1 MSLTKEGSLSSCL
14 IPTNCMLVEWKFDNV
29 KESYDKLIYFAES
42 LVRVKVVEKTECYWH
57 GVVSSLI
64 FRFPDDL
71 EILKLPS
78 KGIIQVRSA
87 SRLGLGDLGVNRN
100 RIEYLYSQL

>member
-1 MSLTKEGSLSSCL
+1 MVLTKDGTLSSCL
-14 IPTNCMLVEWKFDNV
+14 IPTNCVIIEWKFDNV
-29 KESYDKLIYFAES
+29 KKSYDKLIDIAES
-42 LVRVKVVEKTECYWH
+42 LPRVKVVERAENYWH
-57 GVVSSLI
+57 GVVRSLI

-71 EILKLPS
+71 EILKIPN

-100 RIEYLYSQL
+100 IIEYLYSHL